1 MGFQSKEELYYEL
14 QRKTAQLNAQQEYL
28 RTLQQKLQALDDFN
42 RESQPYIDAFEES
55 IQRRTAK
62 LQSLANL
69 EGRALVA
76 KGYMECMSGALT
88 GRDYQSVVSSIGEMQ
103 GAVSIQR
110 QKVIREIDE
119 AENRVRTLCAQV
131 EALRYQY
138 NTYSEADDN
147 GS

>member
-1 MGFQSKEELYYEL
+1 MGYQSKEQLYYEL
-14 QRKTAQLNAQQEYL
+14 QRKTVQLNAQQENL

-42 RESQPYIDAFEES
+42 RESQPYINAFEES

-62 LQSLANL
+62 LQGLAAL
-69 EGRALVA
+69 EGRALAA
-76 KGYMECMSGALT
+76 KGYLECMCGVLT

-119 AENRVRTLCAQV
+119 AETCVRTLCAQV
-131 EALRYQY
+131 ETLRYQY
-138 NTYSEADDN
+138 NTYSEVEDN